1 MLSNKEIFQQFA
13 DKVVPELKSV
23 SKRFANSIE
32 SEVTNNELKI
42 VASPF
47 IRTLIDGRRPTSP
60 TAPKGNPTLQQIIRK
75 WIDEK
80 SITPKANSKGN
91 IPTKDQLSWMISKS
105 IHVNGDLL
113 YQRVSKGGQQ
123 NLIFDSILTPKRIED
138 LLTLLSNKF
147 YTEVISIV
155 KK

>member
-1 MLSNKEIFQQFA
+1 MLSNREIFQQFA
-13 DKVVPELKSV
+13 DKVIPELQKF

-42 VASPF
+42 LASPF

-60 TAPKGNPTLQQIIRK
+60 TAPKGNPTLQQIIRD

-80 SITPKANSKGN
+80 SIVPKVDKNGN
-91 IPTKDQLSWMISKS
+91 IPTKDQLSWAISKS
-105 IHVNGDLL
+105 IHVKGDLL
-113 YQRVSKGGQQ
+113 YRRGGG
-123 NLIFDSILTPKRIED
+123 NNIFDSILTPQRIED
-138 LLTLLSNKF
+138 LLTLLSNRF